1 MQLETNLAKL
11 RGGEKVFTTTNVV
24 AEIPSAGG
32 APEASLVRAMV
43 QSSAVPSEPGAPIG
57 AHSTGG
63 GRGQERGR
71 GGHWVGRVGMPAVA
85 TGTGMDTIN
94 ACCHWTGLANISQLG
109 QRSGKIS
116 ILVILAFFC

>member
-24 AEIPSAGG
+24 AEISSAGG

-63 GRGQERGR
+63 GRG
-71 GGHWVGRVGMPAVA
+71 
-85 TGTGMDTIN
+85 
-94 ACCHWTGLANISQLG
+94 
-109 QRSGKIS
+109 
-116 ILVILAFFC
+116 

>member
-1 MQLETNLAKL
+1 M
-11 RGGEKVFTTTNVV
+11 V
-24 AEIPSAGG
+24 AEISSAGG

-71 GGHWVGRVGMPAVA
+71 GGHWVGRVGMSAVA
-85 TGTGMDTIN
+85 SGTGLDTIN
-94 ACCHWTGLANISQLG
+94 A
-109 QRSGKIS
+109 
-116 ILVILAFFC
+116 

>member
-24 AEIPSAGG
+24 AELPSAGG

-85 TGTGMDTIN
+85 TGTGMDSQCLMPI
-94 ACCHWTGLANISQLG
+94 AYGHWTG
-109 QRSGKIS
+109 
-116 ILVILAFFC
+116 

>member
-1 MQLETNLAKL
+1 MQLETNFAKL

-63 GRGQERGR
+63 GRGQEGGRR
-71 GGHWVGRVGMPAVA
+71 GGHWVGRVGMSAVA
-85 TGTGMDTIN
+85 SGTGLDTIN
-94 ACCHWTGLANISQLG
+94 A
-109 QRSGKIS
+109 
-116 ILVILAFFC
+116 